1 MSRMRDR
8 TQARTLEMLA
18 SADPELPRWA
28 QVSDKRRA
36 HIGRVTALLDRWAM
50 ELSLETSEA
59 QAWHDAGRWHD
70 ALRDAPEVLLR
81 ELSEDATS
89 PMEILHGPAAATL
102 LAREGESRQ
111 GVLSAIRFHTV
122 GSAGWDR
129 TGRALFMADFLEPG
143 RQFMQAD
150 RAFLAAQVRRDF
162 DGVFRQLV
170 RMRLEWTLREG
181 KALFPESVALWNS
194 VR

>member
-1 MSRMRDR
+1 MTAGPDVP
-8 TQARTLEMLA
+8 Q
-18 SADPELPRWA
+18 PVLPTWA
-28 QVSDKRRA
+28 VVSDKRRA
-36 HIGRVTALLDRWAM
+36 HIVRVTALLARWA
-50 ELSLETSEA
+50 LEMSITPEEA

-70 ALRDAPEVLLR
+70 ALRDASDD
-81 ELSEDATS
+81 ELIARAGSGAFAAS
-89 PMEILHGPAAATL
+89 PASVLHGPAAAAML
-102 LAREGESRQ
+102 EHEGEARA
-111 GVLSAIRFHTV
+111 GVLMAVRWHTV
-122 GSAGWDR
+122 GNANWDR

-143 RQFMQAD
+143 RTFMQAD
-150 RAFLAAQVRRDF
+150 RAFLASLLPRDF